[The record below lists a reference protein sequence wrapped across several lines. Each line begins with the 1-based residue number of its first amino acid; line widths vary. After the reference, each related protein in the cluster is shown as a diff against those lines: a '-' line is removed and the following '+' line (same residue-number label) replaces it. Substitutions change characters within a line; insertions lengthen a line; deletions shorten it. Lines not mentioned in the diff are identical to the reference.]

1 MFCSQKN
8 RFLFSYQAPAGLKGC
23 YGQKWANFCVNK
35 KYLVE
40 KSIQGPHKSFF
51 LFPELCAHVNEAIWD
66 DTN

>member
-8 RFLFSYQAPAGLKGC
+8 RFLFSYQVPAGLKGC

-40 KSIQGPHKSFF
+40 KSIQGPHKSN
-51 LFPELCAHVNEAIWD
+51 VGYY
-66 DTN
+66 